1 MPTHAQRRLTAV
13 IGVRRVM
20 IRCEES
26 GEGVPVGL
34 NLSRA
39 AFKNLT
45 EQTLKC
51 PHCQQD
57 HTWSA
62 KSAWTEVIY
71 VASS

>member
-1 MPTHAQRRLTAV
+1 
-13 IGVRRVM
+13 M

-34 NLSRA
+34 SLSRA

-45 EQTLKC
+45 EQTFKC
-51 PHCQQD
+51 PHCHQD
-57 HTWSA
+57 HTWST
-62 KSAWTEVIY
+62 KSAWTETIY

>member
-34 NLSRA
+34 SLSRA

-45 EQTLKC
+45 EQTFKC
-51 PHCQQD
+51 PHCHQD
-57 HTWSA
+57 HTWST
-62 KSAWTEVIY
+62 KSAWTETIY

>member
-1 MPTHAQRRLTAV
+1 
-13 IGVRRVM
+13 M

-26 GEGVPVGL
+26 GEGVPVGMS
-34 NLSRA
+34 LSRA
-39 AFKNLT
+39 AFENLT

-62 KSAWTEVIY
+62 KSAWTEAIY
-71 VASS
+71 VSSS